1 MAEKIM
7 TKHPRGLNG
16 VNIDRQKYDVMRA
29 AILEALRKQGPLTFT
44 DLTAVVHKTLDGKFD
59 GSISWYATTVKL
71 DLEARKQI
79 KADKSKPPKWRVR

>member
-1 MAEKIM
+1 M

-16 VNIDRQKYDVMRA
+16 VNVERAKYDAMRA
-29 AILEALRKQGPLTFT
+29 AILETLHKKGALTFNELV
-44 DLTAVVHKTLDGKFD
+44 DAVYRKLDGKFD

-79 KADKSKPPKWRVR
+79 KPDKAKPPKWRVATN